1 MSALACG
8 TVCSRWICLWV
19 SIVATQIAGWA
30 QVGSQYKPGEVGKS
44 EWAAIQQSPPW
55 AVDAWGMGC
64 LMQEAFSA
72 KELMRTEDL
81 RNTDTIP
88 PPLLQV
94 GLPAVLF
101 HHPSCHRG
109 TGTKLFLCR
118 RESWNLGEV
127 AEAKA
132 STSRSEV
139 IGMRAPACAC
149 MFVRV

>member
-1 MSALACG
+1 MVNGKLCKS
-8 TVCSRWICLWV
+8 WCLRHCLLYLGVLWA
-19 SIVATQIAGWA
+19 SIVARDRRCS

-94 GLPAVLF
+94 GFPLVVLLLLSS
-101 HHPSCHRG
+101 PRG
-109 TGTKLFLCR
+109 GTC
-118 RESWNLGEV
+118 
-127 AEAKA
+127 
-132 STSRSEV
+132 
-139 IGMRAPACAC
+139 
-149 MFVRV
+149 